1 MSEEQ
6 AQTTRWLPLESN
18 PQAMN
23 EFAHKLGLSANWAYT
38 DVYGLDPEIL
48 SFLPQPVIALL
59 LLFPITEN
67 YERHRKQ
74 EAEVISRK
82 EQEISPNVFFLHQ
95 TISNACGT
103 ICLLHSLANNENTLE
118 EGPIKRFIKNAKDLD
133 PAERAKLLEQDNEVA
148 MAAETCA
155 RSGQTATPRLEDN
168 VDLHFICL
176 VQKDGHLYELD
187 GRKPL
192 PINHGKCKDLLTD
205 GVKVIKQF
213 MERDPENLRFTVIA
227 LAPNQE

>member
-1 MSEEQ
+1 
-6 AQTTRWLPLESN
+6 
-18 PQAMN
+18 MN
-23 EFAHKLGLSANWAYT
+23 EFAHNLGLSANWAYT
-38 DVYGLDPEIL
+38 DVYGLEPDLL

-59 LLFPITEN
+59 LLFPITGN

-74 EAEVISRK
+74 EAEVINRK
-82 EQEISPNVFFLHQ
+82 EQEISANIFFLRQ

-103 ICLLHSLANNENTLE
+103 IGLLHSLANNEYTLE
-118 EGPIKRFIKNAKDLD
+118 EGPVKHFIEKARDLD
-133 PAERAKLLEQDNEVA
+133 PVERAKLLEQDSELA
-148 MAAETCA
+148 MASETCA

-192 PINHGKCKDLLTD
+192 PINHGKCKDFLTD
-205 GVKVIKQF
+205 GVRVIKQF

-227 LAPNQE
+227 LAPSQE